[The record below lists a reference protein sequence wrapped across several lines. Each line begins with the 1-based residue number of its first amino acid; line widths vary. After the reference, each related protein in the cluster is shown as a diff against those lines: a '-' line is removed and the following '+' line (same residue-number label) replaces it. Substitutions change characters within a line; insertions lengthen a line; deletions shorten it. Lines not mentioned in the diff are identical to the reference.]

1 MKNKLTIV
9 IVVTAIVLG
18 FAMYFST
25 SFIGTKEVIGPSK
38 TEEKKVVAEPVTT
51 AAEGNEEKEKIGPEL
66 EEELPL
72 DLSEEEIQNKIHA
85 MSHAK
90 VHAEEKWTHLE
101 PTQERINRLLVV
113 VESNQDGLNES
124 NLYIAIL
131 KRWKAGDFSKAV
143 SDHNKIWKLQDGTI
157 GEATR
162 LLSDKE
168 QAEYRE
174 DYFE

>member
-1 MKNKLTIV
+1 MV
-9 IVVTAIVLG
+9 IIAIILG

-38 TEEKKVVAEPVTT
+38 TEEKKVVAVPVTT
-51 AAEGNEEKEKIGPEL
+51 TAEGTGDEDKKGSEL

-101 PTQERINRLLVV
+101 PTQERINRLLDV
-113 VESNQDGLNES
+113 VESNHGLKKS

-131 KRWKAGDFSKAV
+131 KRWKTGDFSEAV
-143 SDHNKIWKLQDGTI
+143 SDHNEIWELQGGTI

-162 LLSDKE
+162 LLSKKE
-168 QAEYRE
+168 EAEYRK